1 MRAWTLGRIS
11 SSGVGDTSIDG
22 DKAKANPSTS
32 ETSTNRG
39 SGKGVFMAYHYGT
52 IFSPCKRDDGEAE
65 CSTQLYLN
73 VEKVCVCV
81 CVCVCGG
88 GEVESV

>member
-1 MRAWTLGRIS
+1 MAVTP
-11 SSGVGDTSIDG
+11 
-22 DKAKANPSTS
+22 DKATSTS
-32 ETSTNRG
+32 EASTNRG

-65 CSTQLYLN
+65 CPTQLYLN

-81 CVCVCGG
+81 CVCGGRGG
-88 GEVESV
+88 GGRRGECLDSTKG